1 MFDPMLD
8 VYRHFFADR
17 YQRRLLIGLIVHPVN
32 YHATLP
38 TGSIRTIRRGLDLPS
53 ALVRPGGHLVSGG
66 RLLGQEWPIKYFTKL
81 RQDNSVSVSVDT
93 CGVSEDGD

>member
-1 MFDPMLD
+1 MGFRA
-8 VYRHFFADR
+8 V
-17 YQRRLLIGLIVHPVN
+17 GLQG
-32 YHATLP
+32 Y
-38 TGSIRTIRRGLDLPS
+38 S
-53 ALVRPGGHLVSGG
+53 G